1 MPGTWRHIRF
11 SDIELYETPCRGSRN
26 QLNSQALKIYLK
38 LFRVPSDFH
47 PWSDSCFL
55 SLQVLSKQVGRIT
68 RFSLGGSM
76 AKVQKEIELSAEELA
91 FEMIELTCDEMDSL
105 TKALNMITNL
115 CEELNQEIAD
125 ESDEDLIG
133 DEQVH

>member
-1 MPGTWRHIRF
+1 
-11 SDIELYETPCRGSRN
+11 
-26 QLNSQALKIYLK
+26 
-38 LFRVPSDFH
+38 
-47 PWSDSCFL
+47 
-55 SLQVLSKQVGRIT
+55 
-68 RFSLGGSM
+68 M